1 MVDPDLLFGTIV
13 AIFLVVISAITL
25 FHWWTPM
32 KYDYWKKNGV
42 PFVDPSLRANNEKPF
57 NEILVERYHQ
67 LGPIYGYFEGKKPKI
82 SIGDPALL
90 KNILIKDFSF
100 FMGRKPV
107 VTGDEVHDKMLTIAR
122 GEDWKR
128 IRSIVSPIFTTG
140 KLKKMLHIFK
150 DCCQVLMKS
159 LKSAAEEGKSVDLK
173 SVYGAFTIDVIAG
186 AIFSAKVDSHN
197 DPGNQFVKTARDVF
211 GGKPGKRPTTF
222 PGVVSP
228 KFSRILICQCNRWC
242 NFLRQ
247 GLLARHPGNQ
257 FVKTTRDVFGG
268 KPGKRPTAIPLLS
281 RLLKLFKTDHASSSR
296 TEIFRKITH
305 QVVEERRK
313 TGQARNDFLQ
323 LLMDSA
329 KENSE
334 EEKSDWAQK
343 EETCIDSNCDEQ
355 TDGHQPPKTSSK
367 KLSMDEL
374 VGQCLIFFLAGYETT
389 SSTLSFVTHL
399 LAHHQDAQDKLR
411 EEVAEVLA
419 ETNGELTYE
428 AVQNMKYLDNVIS
441 ETLRLYPPAIQLER
455 YADADYKLEDKGIT
469 IPKGMGVTIPIYAV
483 HRDSKFFLHPER
495 FDPDRFTPEA
505 KSMRDPYTYMPFG
518 AGPRNCVGMRFAFLE
533 TKICLSYVVTNF
545 RIKTTPHTK
554 EELEFHPG
562 ASGFLRPKEVL
573 VEMEIREDSFEIK

>member
-222 PGVVSP
+222 
-228 KFSRILICQCNRWC
+228 
-242 NFLRQ
+242 
-247 GLLARHPGNQ
+247 
-257 FVKTTRDVFGG
+257 
-268 KPGKRPTAIPLLS
+268 PLLS